1 MEVGS
6 ELLHLLPAN
15 FNELN
20 KTTLTHLG
28 TRISEMYVVNLL
40 IGYNLDCIGET

>member
-15 FNELN
+15 FNESD
-20 KTTLTHLG
+20 KTISSHLG
-28 TRISEMYVVNLL
+28 TTFPGMHVVNLL